1 MLASTPELEDVVPAL
16 AGFTSR
22 TQLLVASCYGAAMH
36 RWLLAGVQYRSM
48 PRLGWGVSNT
58 PRSDLALR
66 RTGGRFKYNQFI
78 TVSVDRRGGIED
90 ATLLMMNDY
99 ILSIYYVTT

>member
-1 MLASTPELEDVVPAL
+1 M
-16 AGFTSR
+16 
-22 TQLLVASCYGAAMH
+22 
-36 RWLLAGVQYRSM
+36 AGVQYRSM
-48 PRLGWGVSNT
+48 PRLEWGVSST

-66 RTGGRFKYNQFI
+66 RTGGRFEYNQFI

-99 ILSIYYVTT
+99 MLNIYYVAT